1 MASAEGRGAEPLRA
15 PLAGRRIV
23 VTRPREQA
31 GDLVH
36 ALQALGADVVHAP
49 TIHIE
54 PLSDLEP
61 LRRALSHLAEYRWTV
76 FTSQNSVHVVF
87 EHLPAWGVSA
97 RDFAKTR
104 IAAIGPATADSLTA
118 RGVRVEL
125 LPDGFVAEALVTA
138 LAAQG
143 GGDLRGARI
152 LLPRAAAARDV
163 LPEGLRAVGAV
174 VDVVP
179 VYRTVA
185 ALAGPDGA
193 ALAAELLAGRIDV
206 VTFTSSSTVHHFVQA
221 VGAGTA
227 RSGRF
232 VAAVI
237 GPVTAATARHYGLPV
252 KIEAAEFTTAG
263 LVDALVGYFAR
274 EAGGGKREA

>member
-1 MASAEGRGAEPLRA
+1 
-15 PLAGRRIV
+15 
-23 VTRPREQA
+23 
-31 GDLVH
+31 VH

-49 TIHIE
+49 TIRIE
-54 PLSDLEP
+54 PLSDLEL

-76 FTSQNSVHVVF
+76 FTSQNSVQVVF
-87 EHLPAWGVSA
+87 EHLAAWGVSA

-138 LAAQG
+138 LASQ
-143 GGDLRGARI
+143 GDLRGARI
-152 LLPRAAAARDV
+152 LLPRAAAARDA

-185 ALAGPDGA
+185 ALAGPDSA

-232 VAAVI
+232 GAAVI

-263 LVDALVGYFAR
+263 LVDALVGYFVR